1 MSWLERQHCRVF
13 DLFQREARLDAGDA
27 VDASQEVLKKSFVR
41 RNIGHDHS
49 NEIVC
54 VAATPV
60 PLNATVVGELGALL
74 TMFTVPARLAAVVG
88 MKTALKVVLPPA
100 ATVLGTLSPF
110 TV

>member
-1 MSWLERQHCRVF
+1 MVTVEFPVLVIVSLSVEEVPVF
-13 DLFQREARLDAGDA
+13 TLPKARLL
-27 VDASQEVLKKSFVR
+27 EL
-41 RNIGHDHS
+41 